1 MKPNTFLV
9 YWIFWLA
16 AFIVP
21 ELWAVFAYKPDT
33 LSDEVWGIEQ
43 LSLSH
48 PYVFSQWTPAHW
60 IAAIIVWGLFG
71 WLSVHLPFGLL
82 K

>member
-21 ELWAVFAYKPDT
+21 ELWAVLVYKPDT

-43 LSLSH
+43 LSLAH
-48 PYVFSQWTPAHW
+48 PYFAGWTPAHW
-60 IAAIIVWGLFG
+60 AIAIIVWGLFG

-82 K
+82 R